1 MALQR
6 LRTSEDKAFGTLA
19 ANMFASTTVAHS
31 LHLSIT
37 GDGSYS
43 KHKTLGDYYESLP
56 GLLDNVVEGFQG
68 HHLRLLDIPTITPP
82 AIKNIKEFV
91 NHLNSL
97 YLLVDEAQ
105 QVTMCSS
112 LKNDLDEVKSLINST
127 KYKLHFLG

>member
-6 LRTSEDKAFGTLA
+6 IRTSEDKAFGTLV
-19 ANMFASTTVAHS
+19 ANMFASTTVAHM
-31 LHLSIT
+31 LHLSVT
-37 GDGSYS
+37 GESSYS
-43 KHKTLGDYYESLP
+43 RHKALGEYYEAIP
-56 GLLDNVVEGFQG
+56 GLLDTIVEGFQG

-82 AIKNIKEFV
+82 AIKNVKEFV